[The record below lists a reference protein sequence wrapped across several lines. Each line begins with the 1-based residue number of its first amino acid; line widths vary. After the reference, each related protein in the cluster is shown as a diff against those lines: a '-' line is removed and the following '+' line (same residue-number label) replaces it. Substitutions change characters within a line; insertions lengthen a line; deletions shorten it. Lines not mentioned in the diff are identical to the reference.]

1 MPVGGA
7 ERQLG
12 ILAAAQ
18 VRAGEEVHIAHVH
31 GGVYLPDVQRSGVT
45 AHAIK
50 ASGNHDPMIVLG
62 LARLFRRVKPDIV
75 QTWLPQMDVFAGAAA
90 LLTSVP
96 WVLLENSSA
105 PAYVARLKD
114 RWIRPAVGAHASA
127 IVANSP
133 DGLDYWSERG
143 GPSALRAVIP
153 NAIDFDRIH
162 AATPAAATGLAVD
175 GGPYFLYAGR
185 LSPEKNLPVLIRAFR
200 RAYDETGVGAVICG
214 EGPMRTELATL
225 IAALDLE
232 GKVVLAGVRQDVWG
246 LMKGASALVSASL
259 FEGQSNVVLEAA
271 AAGVPLVLSDI
282 KGNRDAA
289 DDVSA
294 LFFDPRSHEELA
306 AALVA
311 VIRDP
316 RAAARRRDNARH
328 AVESLSIE
336 RCVGSY
342 RTLYE
347 KLLARAS

>member
-18 VRAGEEVHIAHVH
+18 VRAGNEVHIAHVH
-31 GGVYLPDVQRSGVT
+31 GGVYLTEAHRAGVE

-50 ASGNHDPMIVLG
+50 ASGNHDPRIVLG
-62 LARLFRRVKPDIV
+62 LAHLFRRVKPDVV
-75 QTWLPQMDVFAGAAA
+75 QTWLPQMDVFAGVAA

-105 PAYVARLKD
+105 PAYVARFKD
-114 RWIRPAVGAHASA
+114 RVIRPAVGSHAGA

-133 DGLDYWSERG
+133 DGLAYWAQRG
-143 GPSALRAVIP
+143 APSALRAVIP
-153 NAIDFDRIH
+153 NAIDFDGIR
-162 AATPAAATGLAVD
+162 AANPAAPTGLATGND
-175 GGPYFLYAGR
+175 KYFLFAGR

-214 EGPMRTELATL
+214 EGPMRAELANL
-225 IAALDLE
+225 IASLGLE

-259 FEGQSNVVLEAA
+259 FEGQSNVVLEGA

-289 DDVSA
+289 DEESA
-294 LFFDPRSHEELA
+294 LFFDPRSPEELA
-306 AALVA
+306 VALTA
-311 VIRDP
+311 VVRDP
-316 RAAARRRDNARH
+316 GAAAIRCRNARRG
-328 AVESLSIE
+328 VESLSIE
-336 RCVGSY
+336 RCVQSY
-342 RTLYE
+342 RQVYDE
-347 KLLARAS
+347 LLSRVS

>member
-1 MPVGGA
+1 MGGA

-31 GGVYLPDVQRSGVT
+31 GGVYLKDMDRHGVKT
-45 AHAIK
+45 HAIK
-50 ASGNHDPMIVLG
+50 AAGNHDPRIALG
-62 LARLFRRVKPDIV
+62 LARLFRRLAPDIV

-114 RWIRPAVGAHASA
+114 RLIRPAIGGHASA

-133 DGLDYWSERG
+133 DGLDYWADRG
-143 GPSALRAVIP
+143 KSSAVRAVIP
-153 NAIDFDRIH
+153 NALDFDRIR
-162 AATPAAATGLAVD
+162 AATPTASTGMATERD
-175 GGPYFLYAGR
+175 PYFLYAGR

-200 RAYDETGVGAVICG
+200 LAYDQTGVGAVICG
-214 EGPMRTELATL
+214 EGPMRAEAAAL
-225 IAALDLE
+225 IATLDLE
-232 GKVVLAGVRQDVWG
+232 GKVVLAGVREDVWG

-259 FEGQSNVVLEAA
+259 FEGQSNVVLEGA

-289 DDVSA
+289 DDLSA
-294 LFFDPRSHEELA
+294 LFFDARSHEELA
-306 AALVA
+306 VALVS
-311 VIRDP
+311 VVRDP
-316 RAAARRRDNARH
+316 SAAAARTDNARRG
-328 AVESLSIE
+328 VEGFSIE
-336 RCVGSY
+336 RCVTSY
-342 RTLYE
+342 RLVYDQ
-347 KLLARAS
+347 LLARAS